1 MIADL
6 DDTIEKLLIQ
16 EMPIKNGEV
25 EVKFDQPKRE
35 WSSRLSRPTVNLFL
49 YDLRENVALRQ
60 HQWEQA
66 GNGRRSDNIY
76 QLKRSPFRVDC
87 FYMIT
92 TWASDPLD
100 EHRLLTRTL
109 LALFRFPVLPAE
121 MLLGGLQSQP
131 FEIQARLAS
140 HDRLTNPAEVWGSLD
155 NEMRPSISY
164 LVTLALDPW
173 SEVTGPL
180 VRTRILRTGLA
191 GALPRLHSRLEP
203 GAASEL
209 VAFSGTV
216 WEKGKQGVPRAGIEV
231 AVKGTGLFTK
241 TDEDGRYQLG
251 SLPPGDYTLLAW
263 PEKGKP
269 LEKAINLPP
278 GDGDYDFQL

>member
-6 DDTIEKLLIQ
+6 DDTLEKLLIQ

-49 YDLRENVALRQ
+49 YDLRENVTLRQ

-66 GNGRRSDNIY
+66 GNGNRGDNLSH
-76 QLKRSPFRVDC
+76 LKRSPFRVDC
-87 FYMIT
+87 FYMVT

-109 LALFRFPVLPAE
+109 LALFRFPILPQDL
-121 MLLGGLQSQP
+121 LLGGLQHQP
-131 FEIQARLAS
+131 FEIQAQLAR

-155 NEMRPSISY
+155 NEMRPSVSY

-173 SEVTGPL
+173 SEVSGPL
-180 VRTRILRTGLA
+180 VRTRTLRTGLA
-191 GALPRLHSRLEP
+191 DALPQTSLEA
-203 GAASEL
+203 GTASEL

-216 WEKGKQGVPRAGIEV
+216 WEKGKTGVPRAGIEV
-231 AVKGTGLFTK
+231 AVKGTGLFTR
-241 TDEDGRYQLG
+241 TDPDGRYELG

-269 LEKAINLPP
+269 MEKAISLP
-278 GDGDYDFQL
+278 DGVDDYDLQF

>member
-49 YDLRENVALRQ
+49 YDLRENATLRQ
-60 HQWEQA
+60 HMWEQA
-66 GNGRRSDNIY
+66 GNGGRGDNLSH
-76 QLKRSPFRVDC
+76 LKRSPFRVDC
-87 FYMIT
+87 LYMVT

-100 EHRLLTRTL
+100 EHRLMTRAL
-109 LALFRFPVLPAE
+109 LALFRFPILPAE
-121 MLLGGLQSQP
+121 MLLGSLPNQAY
-131 FEIQARLAS
+131 EIQTRLAS

-155 NEMRPSISY
+155 NEMRPSVSY
-164 LVTLALDPW
+164 QVTLALDPW
-173 SEVTGPL
+173 SEVSGPL
-180 VRTRILRTGLA
+180 VRTRTLRTGLA
-191 GALPRLHSRLEP
+191 DSLPRQPSLAA
-203 GAASEL
+203 GTASEL
-209 VAFSGTV
+209 VVFSGTV
-216 WEKGKQGVPRAGIEV
+216 WEKGKTGVPRSGIEV
-231 AVKGTGLFTK
+231 AIKGTGLFTK
-241 TDEDGRYQLG
+241 TDEQGRYELG

-269 LEKAINLPP
+269 LEKTISLPP
-278 GDGDYDFQL
+278 GDGDYDFNF

>member
-6 DDTIEKLLIQ
+6 DDTLEKLLIK
-16 EMPIKNGEV
+16 EMPVKNGEV
-25 EVKFDQPKRE
+25 EIKFDQPKRE

-49 YDLRENVALRQ
+49 YDLRENVTLRQ

-66 GNGRRSDNIY
+66 ANSPRGDN
-76 QLKRSPFRVDC
+76 LFHLRRSPFRVDC

-100 EHRLLTRTL
+100 EHRLMTRTL
-109 LALFRFPVLPAE
+109 LALFRFPILPVDR
-121 MLLGGLQSQP
+121 LVGSLQEQP
-131 FEIQARLAS
+131 FEIQASLAR

-155 NEMRPSISY
+155 NEMRPSVSY

-173 SEVTGPL
+173 SEVSGPL
-180 VRTRILRTGLA
+180 VRTRTLRTGLA
-191 GALPRLHSRLEP
+191 DRLPHFQTLEQET
-203 GAASEL
+203 GSEL

-216 WEKGKQGVPRAGIEV
+216 WETGEAGQPRPGIEV

-241 TDEDGRYQLG
+241 TDTEGRYELG
-251 SLPPGDYTLLAW
+251 SLPPGDYTVVAW
-263 PEKGKP
+263 PDKGKP
-269 LEKAINLPP
+269 QEKAISLPN
-278 GDGDYDFQL
+278 GDGDFDFRF